1 MFFNPPV
8 TPIMHRL
15 PLLLT
20 RRVYPVVTVFIQRND
35 PYDNSFDNTDKPGVS
50 AGKSQWLAVAV
61 KSMQT
66 GPERLPRDLFNSYHT
81 KELPDIICHS
91 HSGRYRKRNLTSPWY
106 VHQEVIH
113 APEKDKTIPMVDS
126 VPVAIQTAGATHGK
140 ICKASFVTS
149 PGNGYS
155 ASCLFGNK
163 LHMIIFVGSLFYC
176 RDLTEAGMYKNYMTF
191 SNNQYDH
198 TGCSRPAGIQ
208 CLSLAPPSCRFQ
220 SWRKQL
226 NSYSIIDQDTG
237 IPIHNHVKS
246 LPRYSICLPS
256 AIVQV
261 TALQRIILKNNN
273 LFHHFKRALS

>member
-8 TPIMHRL
+8 NPILHCL

-20 RRVYPVVTVFIQRND
+20 RGVYPAVTVFIQRED
-35 PYDNSFDNTDKPGVS
+35 PYDNSFDYTDKPGVS
-50 AGKSQWLAVAV
+50 AGKCQWLAAAV

-66 GPERLPRDLFNSYHT
+66 GPEKLPRDLLNSYHL

-113 APEKDKTIPMVDS
+113 TPDKDKTIPMVDS
-126 VPVAIQTAGATHGK
+126 FPAGIQTAGATHGK

-149 PGNGYS
+149 PGNGCS
-155 ASCLFGNK
+155 ASCLFGNN
-163 LHMIIFVGSLFYC
+163 LHMIIFVGSLFYR
-176 RDLTEAGMYKNYMTF
+176 RDLTEAGMYKNNMTF
-191 SNNQYDH
+191 SDNHYDH
-198 TGCSRPAGIQ
+198 TGCSRPTGIQ
-208 CLSLAPPSCRFQ
+208 CLSLAHPSCRFQ
-220 SWRKQL
+220 SWKKQL

-246 LPRYSICLPS
+246 LPGYSICLPS
-256 AIVQV
+256 PIVQL
-261 TALQRIILKNNN
+261 TALQLNNSKNNN
-273 LFHHFKRALS
+273 PFHYFKRALS